1 MKSPCMQCGKRIRK
15 WTIKYIGHEKI
26 MIFCERCWLKLLK
39 EIENGRMEK
48 PEWLDEY
55 QLMKNK
61 ESRNGQMS
69 VLP

>member
-1 MKSPCMQCGKRIRK
+1 
-15 WTIKYIGHEKI
+15 